1 MPLQS
6 DGAGG
11 LVTTESEAPRQTY
24 PIVNG
29 VPILVDFERSV
40 LDRDELV
47 ASAGDSKIE
56 RPSYTGMRLVLK
68 RLVSPPKQSTVRNV
82 SRFIEAIK
90 ALSAQPRI
98 LVIGGGTV
106 GQGMA
111 RLYEDPDIKVVAFDI
126 YASQRTHFIGDAH
139 HIALSDSSFDGVV
152 IQAVLE
158 HVIEPQRVVDEI
170 WRVLR
175 PRGIVY
181 SETPFMQQVH
191 EGAFDFTRFS
201 DSGHRFLFRKFSLI
215 DSGASGGPG
224 RQFTWSLDYLVRGL
238 FRSRTAGKVAKLLFF
253 WVQYLDRFIPPRYA
267 VDGASGVYFLGA
279 KSEEEIHPR
288 EIIRYYKGAQ

>member
-1 MPLQS
+1 M
-6 DGAGG
+6 
-11 LVTTESEAPRQTY
+11 
-24 PIVNG
+24 
-29 VPILVDFERSV
+29 
-40 LDRDELV
+40 
-47 ASAGDSKIE
+47 
-56 RPSYTGMRLVLK
+56 
-68 RLVSPPKQSTVRNV
+68 
-82 SRFIEAIK
+82 
-90 ALSAQPRI
+90 
-98 LVIGGGTV
+98 
-106 GQGMA
+106 
-111 RLYEDPDIKVVAFDI
+111 
-126 YASQRTHFIGDAH
+126 HFIGDAH
-139 HIALSDSSFDGVV
+139 HIAPSDSSFDVVV

-215 DSGASGGPG
+215 DSDASGGPG

-279 KSEEEIHPR
+279 KSEKEIQPR